1 MKKII
6 TALLLTGLL
15 ASYTTITQADEIET
29 PPLTTKEMG
38 YTLLL
43 KLFMAMQKETLF
55 TLDYRAGYN
64 LNFRVTEEELRELLP
79 DNLVPLKLKL
89 LESDPQEQYYI
100 SWYLAGL
107 GSESITTINRL
118 DVFTYI
124 TDENGDMG
132 LYFLSGVMQMPN
144 FIRRF
149 GFTRAMYEELLEF
162 LARDSLTG
170 KAAYPHFYAD
180 TFVASKDEM
189 SIHLGDS
196 FIEFKD
202 CSIELPNEQFSM
214 DFILANSQIYR
225 TARDKNTNY
234 FNQSFIKANVEMRAQ
249 DCIQTN
255 NIEFFHPLLKMENLD
270 SVHFYGSDDKDI
282 TWYFEM

>member
-1 MKKII
+1 MKRII
-6 TALLLTGLL
+6 IALLLSCFLT
-15 ASYTTITQADEIET
+15 
-29 PPLTTKEMG
+29 PLTSLSHAAEEDARPLSPKEMG

-55 TLDYRAGYN
+55 TLNYRAGYN
-64 LNFRVTEEELRELLP
+64 LNFRVTEAELRELLP
-79 DNLVPLKLKL
+79 ENLNPLSLKL
-89 LESDPQEQYYI
+89 LESDPQPHYYI

-124 TDENGDMG
+124 TDENGDRG

-144 FIRRF
+144 FIKRF
-149 GFTRAMYEELLEF
+149 GFTRNMYEELLEF
-162 LARDSLTG
+162 LARDSRTG

-180 TFVASKDEM
+180 TFVASRDEM

-202 CSIELPNEQFSM
+202 CAVESPSERFSF
-214 DFILANSQIYR
+214 DFVLANSQIYR
-225 TARDKNTNY
+225 TAIDKNDNY
-234 FNQSFIKANVEMRAQ
+234 FNQTFINANVEMRSQ

-255 NIEFFHPLLKMENLD
+255 NIDFFHPLLRMENLD